1 MVNVGN
7 LLKNIRNE
15 KGYSIRKVSDE
26 TGFSVSFLSKLENGK
41 TSITIRNLMKLLD
54 FYDVTLS
61 EVFTEP
67 LSKKI
72 AYRKEERKRVDSAE
86 GVVFELLVDDKES
99 RMEPFVGTFQPRS
112 KYEKNIESG
121 SEGFALVL
129 TGEFRFEIDES
140 SYLLREGDCAYF
152 PGDKEHRWENLT
164 DDTAT
169 VLVVNLSHNS

>member
-1 MVNVGN
+1 MVNVGK
-7 LLKNIRNE
+7 LLKGIRNE

-41 TSITIRNLMKLLD
+41 TSITIRNLIKLLD

-72 AYRKEERKRVDSAE
+72 AYRKEERKRVDSSE

-99 RMEPFVGTFQPRS
+99 KMEPYVGTFQPRS
-112 KYEKNIESG
+112 KYESRIDNSN
-121 SEGFALVL
+121 EGFALVI
-129 TGEFRFEIDES
+129 TGEFRFEIDEN

-152 PGDKEHRWENLT
+152 PGEKAHRWENLT
-164 DDTAT
+164 DDTAA
-169 VLVVNLSHNS
+169 VLVVNLSLNP